1 MDKIK
6 FKLAAKM
13 EGLRT
18 QMEPNEYAQIVIWER
33 FRDKINEIIDILNDK
48 NCSPI
53 TCPFNTLIDQLA
65 KRTKKL
71 EFYDKQHRREH
82 SKDARDKV

>member
-1 MDKIK
+1 MEKIELNALPK
-6 FKLAAKM
+6 SDEENPVKL
-13 EGLRT
+13 
-18 QMEPNEYAQIVIWER
+18 
-33 FRDKINEIIDILNDK
+33 RDFYMLVGWVNEIIDHLNDK

-71 EFYDKQHRREH
+71 EFYDKQHRKEH
-82 SKDARDKV
+82 SKRLK